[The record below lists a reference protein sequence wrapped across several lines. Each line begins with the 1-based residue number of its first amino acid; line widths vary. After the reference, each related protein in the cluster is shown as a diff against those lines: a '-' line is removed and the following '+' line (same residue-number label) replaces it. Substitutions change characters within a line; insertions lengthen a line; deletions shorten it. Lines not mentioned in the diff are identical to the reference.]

1 MADSANAREKTPA
14 VQAAGVK
21 DEGSENGG
29 NKMGQTEYE
38 LVDAWARGIYRD

>member
-29 NKMGQTEYE
+29 NKMG
-38 LVDAWARGIYRD
+38 